1 MPPAPAAPT
10 SAPAAVAAPRDERA
24 ELRAFVDSMAGA
36 PEFRSAQWG
45 ILVVDP
51 VSGDTLV
58 SRNAD
63 KLFVPAS
70 NMKLVTSAVGLAQLG
85 PAFRWSTTLL
95 ARGPVRGGV
104 LDGDLVVRGDGDPSL
119 STHLRGDALAPL
131 RDLADSLRAH
141 GVSRVRGRVIAAPS
155 PFPDAPL
162 GYGWEWEDLD
172 EPYGAGVD
180 ALYFNEGF
188 TEIVVQPGA
197 RAGAPARAVT
207 RPASRYPALDVRALT
222 VARMATPGDTTAG
235 RTRLSVAWDS
245 TRSRALVGGTI
256 AVGDSAV
263 LQLAFRDQT
272 AAFLAAFGEALDA
285 RGIRVD
291 GARRDSSARLDSI
304 VALSSPTLAEVLPYL
319 AKPSQNQ
326 IAELVFK
333 TVGRHATG
341 VGSADSAAAVVS
353 RQLLAWGAQAD
364 GFAVHDGSG
373 LSRHDFVSP
382 RTLVLV
388 LDAMRRHPAFRA
400 YYDALPVAGVD
411 GTLEKR
417 MRGTAAEGNVHAKT
431 GYVDKARSLSGYVTT
446 ASGRVLLFSA
456 LCNNYVVPT
465 RAVERVQDAL
475 AARLASLRL
484 PRA

>member
-1 MPPAPAAPT
+1 MRRRVPRHDAPT
-10 SAPAAVAAPRDERA
+10 RVDERRDERA
-24 ELRAFVDSMAGA
+24 ELRALVDSMTGA

-51 VSGDTLV
+51 VRGDTLV

-70 NMKLVTSAVGLAQLG
+70 NMKLVTTAVGLAQLG

-95 ARGPVRGGV
+95 ARGPVHAGV

-141 GVSRVRGRVIAAPS
+141 GVTRVRGRVVAAPS

-162 GYGWEWEDLD
+162 GYGWEWEDLS

-188 TEIVVQPGA
+188 TEIVVKGGA
-197 RAGAPARAVT
+197 RAGVAPRVAT
-207 RPASRYPALDVRALT
+207 QPASRYPALDVRAVT
-222 VARMATPGDTTAG
+222 VARVPDPADSMAG
-235 RTRLSVAWDS
+235 RTRLSAAWDS
-245 TRSRALVGGTI
+245 ARSRVLVAGTI
-256 AVGDSAV
+256 AAGDSAL

-272 AAFLAAFGEALDA
+272 AAFLAAFGEALAA
-285 RGIRVD
+285 RGIRVE
-291 GARRDSSARLDSI
+291 GARRDTTARADSV
-304 VALSSPTLAEVLPYL
+304 VALASPTLAEVLPYL

-326 IAELVFK
+326 IAELLFK

-353 RQLLAWGAQAD
+353 RQLLAWGAQPD

-388 LDAMRRHPAFRA
+388 LDAMRRHHDFRS

-417 MRGTAAEGNVHAKT
+417 MRGTPAEGNVHAKT

-446 ASGRVLLFSA
+446 ADGRTLLFSA

>member
-1 MPPAPAAPT
+1 
-10 SAPAAVAAPRDERA
+10 
-24 ELRAFVDSMAGA
+24 VDSAAGA

-51 VSGDTLV
+51 ETGDTLV

-70 NMKLVTSAVGLAQLG
+70 NMKLVTTAVGLAQLG
-85 PAFRWSTTLL
+85 PSFRWSTTLL

-104 LDGDLVVRGDGDPSL
+104 LDGDLVVRGEGDPSF

-141 GVSRVRGRVIAAPS
+141 GITRVRGRVVAAPS
-155 PFPDAPL
+155 PFTDAPL

-188 TEIVVQPGA
+188 TEILVKAGTRSGA
-197 RAGAPARAVT
+197 APSAATRPAERYPVLDLRAVT
-207 RPASRYPALDVRALT
+207 
-222 VARMATPGDTTAG
+222 VARVATPGDSTAG
-235 RTRLSVAWDS
+235 RTRLTVAWDS
-245 TRSRALVGGTI
+245 SRSRVLVGGTI

-272 AAFLAAFGEALDA
+272 AAFLAAFGEALAA
-285 RGIRVD
+285 RGVRVD
-291 GARRDSSARLDSI
+291 GARRDSTARADSI
-304 VALSSPTLAEVLPYL
+304 VALASPTLAEVLPYL

-326 IAELVFK
+326 IAELLFK
-333 TVGRHATG
+333 TVGQRATG
-341 VGSADSAAAVVS
+341 VGRADSAAAVVT
-353 RQLLAWGAQAD
+353 RQLLAWGAQPD

-382 RTLVLV
+382 RTLAVV
-388 LDAMRRHPAFRA
+388 LDAMRRRPDFRA
-400 YYDALPVAGVD
+400 YDDALPVAGVD

-417 MRGTAAEGNVHAKT
+417 MRGTPAEGNVHAKT

-446 ASGRVLLFSA
+446 ADGRLLIFSA

-465 RAVERVQDAL
+465 REVERVQDAL
-475 AARLASLRL
+475 AARLAALRL